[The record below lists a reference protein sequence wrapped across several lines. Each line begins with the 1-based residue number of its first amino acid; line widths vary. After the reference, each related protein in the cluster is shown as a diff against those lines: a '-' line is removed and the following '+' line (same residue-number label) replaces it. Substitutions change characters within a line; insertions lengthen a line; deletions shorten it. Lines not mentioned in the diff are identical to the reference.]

1 MNESILDK
9 PQDTLDPS
17 VWNVAD
23 DNITLTEEATAK
35 IQKAVD
41 YVQGKWNFPDLSVFI
56 IGSITSNSY
65 SRDSDIDVHICS
77 PMEGTKEDI
86 SNFGWNLK
94 QDFIENYLNE
104 NIKDSEIGGHPIEI
118 YFNPNPF
125 HCMMSVGCYNF
136 TEQKWE
142 VGPAI
147 KSTEYDPI
155 ADYYPKSQ

>member
-1 MNESILDK
+1 
-9 PQDTLDPS
+9 
-17 VWNVAD
+17 
-23 DNITLTEEATAK
+23 
-35 IQKAVD
+35 
-41 YVQGKWNFPDLSVFI
+41 
-56 IGSITSNSY
+56 
-65 SRDSDIDVHICS
+65 
-77 PMEGTKEDI
+77 MEGTKEDI

-155 ADYYPKSQ
+155 ADYYPKS